1 MTNNDD
7 AINSQVERAQR
18 GDRAAF
24 AALYALFAERL
35 YRFTRSRVANAQD
48 AEDIVQ
54 QVFLKMIE
62 ALPRYRQRGT
72 PFAAWLFRLARNT
85 VIDHG
90 RTRHPT
96 ETLEPHTERAT
107 LDAGP
112 EALAMVAVQMMTV
125 ESALRGLTPEQQEV
139 IALRF
144 FAGLGPAE
152 IGHVM
157 GKREG
162 SVRALQF
169 RALSALRREL
179 APPPDE
185 SARQAGELGT

>member
-1 MTNNDD
+1 MTNHDD
-7 AINSQVERAQR
+7 AIDSQVERAQR
-18 GDRAAF
+18 GDRAAY
-24 AALYALFAERL
+24 AGLYELFAERL

-48 AEDIVQ
+48 AEDLVQ

-72 PFAAWLFRLARNT
+72 PFAAWLFRLARNAI
-85 VIDHG
+85 IDYG

-96 ETLEPHTERAT
+96 ETLAPHIERPAPG
-107 LDAGP
+107 AGP
-112 EALAMVAVQMMTV
+112 EELAMIAVEMMSV
-125 ESALRGLTPEQQEV
+125 EAALRGLTPEQQEV
-139 IALRF
+139 VALRF
-144 FAGLGPAE
+144 FAGLAPAE

-169 RALSALRREL
+169 RALSALRRQL

-185 SARQAGELGT
+185 SARQAGKLDT